1 MVRRQALPPQDAEDA
16 VQEIFIDVWKS
27 APRFD
32 PAQASETT
40 FICMIARRRLIDR
53 RRRRQR
59 QPPID
64 SLSANPQLQISSVD
78 HRHLESN
85 AEAALA
91 GRVIANLKPKER
103 EVLLLSAYQ
112 GMSHGPDRRPH
123 RATPGYGEDL
133 RPPWPDAGT
142 GDARPESP
150 FGRESQ
156 RLILRVSELLAP
168 AVPRR
173 SFRFSP
179 PSRQS
184 PNPCRPH
191 WAGAMPRPASSD
203 PCRGRSP
210 PRGERHL
217 RRPGG
222 AATV

>member
-1 MVRRQALPPQDAEDA
+1 MATILQRIADSDPTAVAECLDTYGGLVWSMVRRQALPPQDAEDA

-27 APRFD
+27 ASRFD
-32 PAQASETT
+32 PGQASETT

-112 GMSHGPDRRPH
+112 GMSHGQIAAHTGLPLGTVKTYVRRGLMRV
-123 RATPGYGEDL
+123 RAMLDH
-133 RPPWPDAGT
+133 
-142 GDARPESP
+142 
-150 FGRESQ
+150 
-156 RLILRVSELLAP
+156 
-168 AVPRR
+168 
-173 SFRFSP
+173 SP
-179 PSRQS
+179 PS
-184 PNPCRPH
+184 
-191 WAGAMPRPASSD
+191 AEKAS
-203 PCRGRSP
+203 
-210 PRGERHL
+210 
-217 RRPGG
+217 
-222 AATV
+222 A

>member
-1 MVRRQALPPQDAEDA
+1 MAPVSRLPGWAKNSEGRRVATILQRIADSDSTAVAECLDTYGGLVWSMVRRQALPPQDAEDA

-112 GMSHGPDRRPH
+112 GMSHGQIAAHTGLPLGTVKTYVRRGLMRV
-123 RATPGYGEDL
+123 RAMLD
-133 RPPWPDAGT
+133 
-142 GDARPESP
+142 
-150 FGRESQ
+150 Q
-156 RLILRVSELLAP
+156 
-168 AVPRR
+168 
-173 SFRFSP
+173 SP
-179 PSRQS
+179 PS
-184 PNPCRPH
+184 
-191 WAGAMPRPASSD
+191 AEKAS
-203 PCRGRSP
+203 
-210 PRGERHL
+210 
-217 RRPGG
+217 
-222 AATV
+222 A